1 MDTPLF
7 TNICQK
13 YRNVV
18 EHDAVF
24 FQLCC
29 DHLGFLVSEYGFDIK
44 CNRWGGPEF
53 GPGISFSDDSLKI
66 SVDMLGLYG
75 LPVLIVRSMPHPNR
89 LFKLSKLAETYG
101 FKNDMSFRFDG
112 DIDKEVVLRKYNDT
126 IEDRIARFG
135 VCIHDNMDLF
145 MTALRYED
153 FAA

>member
-1 MDTPLF
+1 
-7 TNICQK
+7 
-13 YRNVV
+13 
-18 EHDAVF
+18 
-24 FQLCC
+24 
-29 DHLGFLVSEYGFDIK
+29 
-44 CNRWGGPEF
+44 
-53 GPGISFSDDSLKI
+53 
-66 SVDMLGLYG
+66 MLGLYG